1 MFENQYDTQLKDW
14 KSQPTHIGDLKSK
27 FKGAETNSDAV
38 LEYNGNTYFFKNNFI
53 TPFDPSGTLLSST
66 YYIRNKTVQ
75 NNHFLRVPNDVT
87 ASMYVVAD
95 RAYFFK
101 KRRFYLINL
110 SSKAVEFVFVTPKFL

>member
-1 MFENQYDTQLKDW
+1 MFENQYDIQLKDW
-14 KSQPTHIGDLKSK
+14 KSQPIQTGDLKSK
-27 FKGAETNSDAV
+27 YQGAETDLDAV
-38 LEYNGNTYFFKNNFI
+38 LKYKGNVYFFKNNFI
-53 TPFDPSGTLLSST
+53 TPYDPSGSLLTST

-75 NNHFLRVPNDVT
+75 DNYFLRVPNDVT